1 MALSKKQLMFADE
14 YIITGNAIKSAM
26 RAGYSKKTAY
36 KNGYRLLDNEG
47 IKNYI
52 KEFIDERN
60 NERIASKEE
69 VLETITNIMRR
80 KSKDYYVEIDENG
93 KSTIKEKDIP
103 NSIVLKACEHFI
115 KIYYLRDD
123 KDKENKFHDINI
135 NLVGNDE
142 E

>member
-14 YIITGNAIKSAM
+14 YIITGNAIKSAI
-26 RAGYSKKTAY
+26 RAGYNRKSAYSYGCKLLKNIDIKK
-36 KNGYRLLDNEG
+36 
-47 IKNYI
+47 YI
-52 KEFIDERN
+52 DEFLNERN

-80 KSKDYYVEIDENG
+80 KSKDYYIETDENG
-93 KSTIKEKDIP
+93 KTSVKEKDIP
-103 NSIVLKACEHFI
+103 NSVVLKACEHFV

-142 E
+142 D